1 MKIIEQI
8 KIKNNSDLIYAKTI
22 LRKILEKKEVL
33 EDTFLIFALME
44 LSTNLIKHANGGE
57 IWILEKDSQILLAA
71 LDKGP
76 GIKNLKW
83 AMQKGTTQMENSLGL
98 GLHQISNNE
107 YYKTEIATFTDKDL
121 HGTAVL
127 VMPNNL
133 DMGIVSFQIP
143 YIREKVSGD
152 LIAKKGKFLLIADIS
167 GHGKKAY
174 KSVEFIK
181 SYFYNTLFSC
191 VLIDEF
197 FEDLHNKLKA
207 NELRG
212 AVLSVFEIT
221 NKFVQVCGVG
231 NISLWV
237 KESDKYINFSQKDG
251 ILGEAFSSSD
261 KKVFEFDK
269 NTQVIAA
276 TDGIEIIKMNKLLSL
291 LAKNISSIMIAVC
304 SIYYASLEYDDKS
317 ILIITKGEKN
327 E

>member
-33 EDTFLIFALME
+33 DDTFLIFALME

-57 IWILEKDSQILLAA
+57 IWILEKDFQILLAA

-143 YIREKVSGD
+143 YIGENVCGD
-152 LIAKKGKFLLIADIS
+152 LIAKKGKFILLADIS

-174 KSVEFIK
+174 ESAEFIK
-181 SYFYNTLFSC
+181 SYFYNTFFSC
-191 VLIDEF
+191 LLIDEF
-197 FEDLHNKLKA
+197 FQNMQ
-207 NELRG
+207 NEIKSRYLRG
-212 AVLSVFEIT
+212 AVVSIFEIT
-221 NKFVQVCGVG
+221 NKYIQICGVG
-231 NISLWV
+231 NISFWI
-237 KESDKYINFSQKDG
+237 KEKNYIYNTQKEG

-261 KKVFEFDK
+261 KKIFELDK
-269 NTQVIAA
+269 NSQIIAA
-276 TDGIEIIKMNKLLSL
+276 TDGIEIKKMNKLLSL
-291 LAKNISSIMIAVC
+291 LPKNMSPIMIAVC
-304 SIYYASLEYDDKS
+304 AMFYASVKYDDKT
-317 ILIITKGEKN
+317 ILIITKGENN